1 VKKKEI
7 VLRKHKGIIITA
19 TILLAAIAVVAG
31 NRFVKNQDNNE
42 KNSRETE
49 KVDAAEQKNEVKKD
63 TSLQKEATEISETT
77 EITEAAVNTETQKT
91 SDFYISKIPD
101 DIFEK
106 MQGKSYKADCTVPRD
121 ELRYVHVLHMGF
133 DGQTKEGELVVNKA
147 IADDVLAIFEE
158 LYQADYPIEKVELVD
173 AYNADDEESM
183 SHNNSSA
190 FNFRFISHTT
200 KISKHG
206 LGMAVDINT
215 LYNPYVKTVDGKL
228 SIEPANATAYVDR
241 SKDFPYKID
250 HDDLCYKLFTK
261 YGFTWGGDWTHSKDY
276 QHFERDY

>member
-1 VKKKEI
+1 M
-7 VLRKHKGIIITA
+7 LRKHKGIIITA

-49 KVDAAEQKNEVKKD
+49 KVDAAEKKVEVKKE

-106 MQGKSYKADCTVPRD
+106 MKGKSYKADCTVPRD

-147 IADDVLAIFEE
+147 IADDVLSIFEE

-261 YGFTWGGDWTHSKDY
+261 YGFAWGGDWTHSKDY

>member
-1 VKKKEI
+1 MK
-7 VLRKHKGIIITA
+7 RIITHPEE
-19 TILLAAIAVVAG
+19 TIYELAAIAVVAG

-49 KVDAAEQKNEVKKD
+49 KVDVAEKKVEVKKE

-183 SHNNSSA
+183 SHNNSFFCYCKKETLTEIRALFLIKLYAKIQLFSKSQA
-190 FNFRFISHTT
+190 F
-200 KISKHG
+200 
-206 LGMAVDINT
+206 L
-215 LYNPYVKTVDGKL
+215 
-228 SIEPANATAYVDR
+228 E
-241 SKDFPYKID
+241 
-250 HDDLCYKLFTK
+250 
-261 YGFTWGGDWTHSKDY
+261 
-276 QHFERDY
+276 

>member
-1 VKKKEI
+1 M
-7 VLRKHKGIIITA
+7 RKHKGIIITA

-31 NRFVKNQDNNE
+31 NRSVKNQDNNE

-49 KVDAAEQKNEVKKD
+49 KVDVAKKKVEVKKE
-63 TSLQKEATEISETT
+63 TSLQKEATEISQTT

-173 AYNADDEESM
+173 AYNADDEKSM

>member
-1 VKKKEI
+1 M
-7 VLRKHKGIIITA
+7 RKHKGIIITA

-49 KVDAAEQKNEVKKD
+49 KVDAAEQKVEVKKE

-77 EITEAAVNTETQKT
+77 EITEAVVNTETQKT

-158 LYQADYPIEKVELVD
+158 LYQAGYPIEKVELVD

>member
-1 VKKKEI
+1 M
-7 VLRKHKGIIITA
+7 RKHKGIIITA

-49 KVDAAEQKNEVKKD
+49 KVDVAEKKVEVKKE

-147 IADDVLAIFEE
+147 ITDDVLAIFEE

-261 YGFTWGGDWTHSKDY
+261 YGFTWGGDWTLSKDY

>member
-1 VKKKEI
+1 M
-7 VLRKHKGIIITA
+7 LRKHKGIIITA

-49 KVDAAEQKNEVKKD
+49 KVDAAEKKVEVKKE

-106 MQGKSYKADCTVPRD
+106 MKGKSYKADCTVPRD

-173 AYNADDEESM
+173 AYNADDEKSM

-261 YGFTWGGDWTHSKDY
+261 YGFAWGGDWTHSKDY

>member
-1 VKKKEI
+1 M
-7 VLRKHKGIIITA
+7 RKHKGIIITA

-49 KVDAAEQKNEVKKD
+49 KVDVAEKKVEVKKE

-101 DIFEK
+101 DIF
-106 MQGKSYKADCTVPRD
+106 
-121 ELRYVHVLHMGF
+121 VHVLHMGF

>member
-1 VKKKEI
+1 M
-7 VLRKHKGIIITA
+7 RKHKGIIITA
-19 TILLAAIAVVAG
+19 TILLATIAVVAG

-49 KVDAAEQKNEVKKD
+49 KVDVAEKKVEVKKESD
-63 TSLQKEATEISETT
+63 THQISDE
-77 EITEAAVNTETQKT
+77 
-91 SDFYISKIPD
+91 DFYISEIPD

-121 ELRYVHVLHMGF
+121 ELRYLHVLHMGF

-276 QHFERDY
+276 QHFERDF

>member
-1 VKKKEI
+1 M
-7 VLRKHKGIIITA
+7 RKHKGIIITA

-49 KVDAAEQKNEVKKD
+49 KVDVAEKKVEVKKE

-241 SKDFPYKID
+241 SKDFPYTID
-250 HDDLCYKLFTK
+250 PDDLCYKLFTK